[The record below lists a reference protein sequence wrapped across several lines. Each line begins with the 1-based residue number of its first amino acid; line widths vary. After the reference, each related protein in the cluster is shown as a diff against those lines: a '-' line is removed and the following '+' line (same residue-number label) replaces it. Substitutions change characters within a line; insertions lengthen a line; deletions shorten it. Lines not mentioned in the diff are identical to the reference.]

1 MKAILNKNIMR
12 SLIAGICSQSLN
24 RVFKTNN
31 YLKHFIHQ
39 PFHKSV
45 SHRIHIE
52 DPFLGIALNALNMLV
67 AMIFTFYVSML
78 NKNMETK

>member
-1 MKAILNKNIMR
+1 MKAILNKNMMR

-39 PFHKSV
+39 PFHKFLLS
-45 SHRIHIE
+45 IHIE
-52 DPFLGIALNALNMLV
+52 DSFLGFAHTALNMLV
-67 AMIFTFYVSML
+67 AMIFTFCVSML